1 MRVLFVGEYRHSIDA
16 KGRLFVPV
24 KLREELGQTFMVC
37 KGFDRCLMLHPME
50 SWQKFVEKLEELTIV
65 GQKNIRRYF
74 FSSAF
79 EATVDSQGRVIIPPD
94 YRQFAGLEKNVCL
107 IGNNRHLELW
117 DEAAWD
123 ADLSSNMNNEDIAA
137 ELLKLGF

>member
-1 MRVLFVGEYRHSIDA
+1 MFVGEYRHSIDS
-16 KGRLFVPV
+16 KGRLFIPV
-24 KLREELGQTFMVC
+24 RLRDELGQSFMIC
-37 KGFDRCLMLHPME
+37 KGFDRCLMLHPMS
-50 SWQKFVEKLEELTIV
+50 SWQLFAAKLEELTMV

-79 EATVDSQGRVIIPPD
+79 EATADAQGRVIIPPV
-94 YRQFAGLEKNVCL
+94 YRQFAGLDKSVCL

-117 DEAAWD
+117 DEETWD
-123 ADLSSNMNNEDIAA
+123 AEQDSNMNNEDIAS